1 MTQFVLSI
9 FVKTFQTL
17 AAIACMPKSSHLS
30 IMVKLVLSQADRI
43 RKVFTV
49 LDNLYPAVVLQFN
62 LSERS
67 TGSVRGFAI
76 RENYSLLGE
85 AF

>member
-1 MTQFVLSI
+1 MTQFILSI

-30 IMVKLVLSQADRI
+30 IMVVLSQADRI
-43 RKVFTV
+43 IKVFTV